1 MMLNL
6 NEYTLPDLSLLDDD
20 AGQTFMV
27 WQPDKNYVVLGASNR
42 PEEALHTEQVM
53 QDGITVMK
61 RPSGG
66 QTVMLTPGNLVI
78 AAVYPHSLRPKNLF
92 NEINASI
99 IEAIE
104 AAGIAGLS
112 LRGISDIALGYK
124 KILGS
129 AMYRTRNKLL
139 YHAVLNV
146 GEPAATFEKYL
157 RHPGK
162 EPDYREGRKHSDFV
176 TSLREQGYTGSMES
190 LIENIIRY
198 LKPAQNPAA
207 SYPNSL

>member
-1 MMLNL
+1 MIKLS
-6 NEYTLPDLSLLDDD
+6 EYYLPDLSLLDDD
-20 AGQTFMV
+20 AMQTSMV
-27 WQPDKNYVVLGASNR
+27 WQPDKSYVVLGASNR
-42 PEEALHTEQVM
+42 PEEVLHTEQVVR
-53 QDGITVMK
+53 DGITVMK

-66 QTVMLTPGNLVI
+66 QTVMLTQGNLVI
-78 AAVYPHSLRPKNLF
+78 AAVYPHSLQPKNLF

-104 AAGIAGLS
+104 AAGVVGLS
-112 LRGISDIALGYK
+112 LRGISDIAIGNK

-129 AMYRTRNKLL
+129 AMYRTRDKLL

-146 GEPAATFEKYL
+146 GEPATTFEKYL

-176 TSLREQGYTGSMES
+176 TSLREQGYSGSMES

-198 LKPAQNPAA
+198 LRCSA
-207 SYPNSL
+207 

>member
-1 MMLNL
+1 MIKLS
-6 NEYTLPDLSLLDDD
+6 EYSLPDLSLLDDD
-20 AGQTFMV
+20 AGQTSMV

-53 QDGITVMK
+53 QDGIIVMK

-78 AAVYPHSLRPKNLF
+78 AAVYPHSLQPKNLF
-92 NEINASI
+92 NQINTSI
-99 IEAIE
+99 IEAIK
-104 AAGIAGLS
+104 AAGLVGLS
-112 LRGISDIALGYK
+112 LRGISDIAIGDK

-129 AMYRTRNKLL
+129 AMYRTRDKLL

-162 EPDYREGRKHSDFV
+162 EPNYREGRKHSDFV
-176 TSLREQGYTGSMES
+176 TSLREQGYTGSIES
-190 LIENIIRY
+190 LSVQLIR
-198 LKPAQNPAA
+198 
-207 SYPNSL
+207 SLLCQE

>member
-1 MMLNL
+1 MISLS
-6 NEYTLPDLSLLDDD
+6 EYSLPDLSLLDDD
-20 AGQTFMV
+20 AGQTTMV
-27 WQPDKNYVVLGASNR
+27 WQPDKSYVVLGASNR

-53 QDGITVMK
+53 QDGIIVMK

-78 AAVYPHSLRPKNLF
+78 AAVYPHSLQPKNLF
-92 NEINASI
+92 NQINTSI

-104 AAGIAGLS
+104 VTGLVGLS
-112 LRGISDIALGYK
+112 LRGISDIAIGDK

-129 AMYRTRNKLL
+129 AMYRTRDKLL

-176 TSLREQGYTGSMES
+176 TSLREQGYTGSLES
-190 LIENIIRY
+190 LSVQLIH
-198 LKPAQNPAA
+198 
-207 SYPNSL
+207 SLRCQE

>member
-1 MMLNL
+1 MIKLS
-6 NEYTLPDLSLLDDD
+6 EYTLPDLSLLDDD
-20 AGQTFMV
+20 AGQTSMV
-27 WQPDKNYVVLGASNR
+27 WQPDKSYVVLGASNR
-42 PEEALHTEQVM
+42 PEEALHTDQVL

-66 QTVMLTPGNLVI
+66 QTVVLTPGNLVI
-78 AAVYPHSLRPKNLF
+78 AAVYPHSLQPKNLF
-92 NEINASI
+92 NQINTSI
-99 IEAIE
+99 VEVIEAE
-104 AAGIAGLS
+104 GLMGLS
-112 LRGISDIALGYK
+112 LRGISDIAIGDK

-129 AMYRTRNKLL
+129 AMYRTRDKLL

-176 TSLREQGYTGSMES
+176 TSLREQGYTGTIES
-190 LIENIIRY
+190 LSVQLIR
-198 LKPAQNPAA
+198 
-207 SYPNSL
+207 SLRCQE

>member
-1 MMLNL
+1 MIKLS
-6 NEYTLPDLSLLDDD
+6 EYTLPDLSLLDDD
-20 AGQTFMV
+20 AGQTSMV
-27 WQPDKNYVVLGASNR
+27 WQPDKSYVVLGASNR
-42 PEEALHTEQVM
+42 PEEALHTDQVL

-66 QTVMLTPGNLVI
+66 QTVVLTPGNLVI
-78 AAVYPHSLRPKNLF
+78 AAVYPHSLQPKNLF
-92 NEINASI
+92 NQINTSI
-99 IEAIE
+99 IEVIE
-104 AAGIAGLS
+104 AEGLMGLS
-112 LRGISDIALGYK
+112 LRGISDIAIGDK

-129 AMYRTRNKLL
+129 AMYRTRDKLL

-176 TSLREQGYTGSMES
+176 TSLREQGYTGTIES
-190 LIENIIRY
+190 LSVQLIR
-198 LKPAQNPAA
+198 
-207 SYPNSL
+207 SLLCQE

>member
-1 MMLNL
+1 MINL
-6 NEYTLPDLSLLDDD
+6 SEYCLPDLSLLDDD
-20 AGQTFMV
+20 AIQTSIV
-27 WQPDKNYVVLGASNR
+27 WQPDKSYVVLGASNR
-42 PEEALHTEQVM
+42 PEDALYTERVM
-53 QDGITVMK
+53 QDQLTVMK

-66 QTVMLTPGNLVI
+66 QTVILTPGNLVI
-78 AAVYPHSLRPKNLF
+78 AAVFPHSLQPKNLF

-190 LIENIIRY
+190 LIEYIIRY
-198 LKPAQNPAA
+198 LRPAQNQAA

>member
-1 MMLNL
+1 MIKLS
-6 NEYTLPDLSLLDDD
+6 EYTLPDLSLLDDD
-20 AGQTFMV
+20 AGQTSMV
-27 WQPDKNYVVLGASNR
+27 WQPDKSYVVLGASNR
-42 PEEALHTEQVM
+42 PEEALHTDQVL

-66 QTVMLTPGNLVI
+66 QTVVLTPGNLVI
-78 AAVYPHSLRPKNLF
+78 AAVYPHSLQPKNLF
-92 NEINASI
+92 NQINTSI
-99 IEAIE
+99 VEVIEAE
-104 AAGIAGLS
+104 GLMELS
-112 LRGISDIALGYK
+112 LRGISDIAIGDK

-129 AMYRTRNKLL
+129 AMYRTRDKLL

-176 TSLREQGYTGSMES
+176 TSLREQGYTGTIDS
-190 LIENIIRY
+190 LSVQLIR
-198 LKPAQNPAA
+198 
-207 SYPNSL
+207 SLRCQE